1 MGFHFKNADPIWRA
15 SQRNTASDKW
25 RKIYPSKLIVAWKY
39 LWKKEKWHIAIKT
52 SFVTQTH
59 FFMETV
65 TTASGVWGR
74 GGGREGVWNEQEEI
88 LPDEWTNEWM
98 HKKKKVQ
105 TQTCLRWLIKTPS

>member
-25 RKIYPSKLIVAWKY
+25 RKIYPSKLIVAWEY
-39 LWKKEKWHIAIKT
+39 VLKKEKWHIAIKT
-52 SFVTQTH
+52 SFVMQTH

-74 GGGREGVWNEQEEI
+74 GGGQGECV
-88 LPDEWTNEWM
+88 EWARGDSSRWM
-98 HKKKKVQ
+98 NK
-105 TQTCLRWLIKTPS
+105 WMNA